1 MNAKHYTIL
10 NLRLTVHFPVV
21 IITKLH
27 LPGDFTNGTDSNEST
42 VFVQRFPLEIQF
54 HRAVFISFYL
64 PPSHGG
70 VMITWILVA
79 NASAAYLYVNYGPKK
94 GLQKLKEFRHDASRE
109 KRVALVTDRPGHNH
123 SNGNGRGAYI
133 PATDPKQNEAHNFA
147 CRLVRELEQG
157 RTANSYQ
164 RLILVV
170 STPFLGLINSNLG
183 NHVRN
188 LVSDTFEKD
197 YTRASEKNLTRHLE
211 SCIYL

>member
-1 MNAKHYTIL
+1 
-10 NLRLTVHFPVV
+10 
-21 IITKLH
+21 
-27 LPGDFTNGTDSNEST
+27 
-42 VFVQRFPLEIQF
+42 
-54 HRAVFISFYL
+54 
-64 PPSHGG
+64 
-70 VMITWILVA
+70 MITWILVA

-109 KRVALVTDRPGHNH
+109 KRVALVSYRAGHNH
-123 SNGNGRGAYI
+123 GNGNGRGSYI
-133 PATDPKQNEAHNFA
+133 PATDPKQNEAHHFA

>member
-1 MNAKHYTIL
+1 MIL
-10 NLRLTVHFPVV
+10 NLRLTVHFSIV
-21 IITKLH
+21 IITRH
-27 LPGDFTNGTDSNEST
+27 HHPGDFTNGIDSNEST
-42 VFVQRFPLEIQF
+42 VFVQRFNWKLSSIEQYSYGF
-54 HRAVFISFYL
+54 TYHH
-64 PPSHGG
+64 HGG

-109 KRVALVTDRPGHNH
+109 KRVALVSDRPGHNH
-123 SNGNGRGAYI
+123 SNGNGRGSYI

-147 CRLVRELEQG
+147 CRLVRELERG